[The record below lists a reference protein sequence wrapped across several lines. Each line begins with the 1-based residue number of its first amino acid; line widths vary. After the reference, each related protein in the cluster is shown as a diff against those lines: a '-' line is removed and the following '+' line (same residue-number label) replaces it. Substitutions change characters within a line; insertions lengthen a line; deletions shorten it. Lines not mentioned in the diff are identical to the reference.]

1 MQTAHSSVKLASSA
15 QSFGSA
21 VSDLTNV
28 GMEMAG
34 QTKDSDAQGK
44 MVLSLKNVTISSS
57 KLLSTAK
64 FVSNDPNAPNAH
76 NKLTSAAR

>member
-1 MQTAHSSVKLASSA
+1 MKLASSA
-15 QSFGSA
+15 QAFGTA
-21 VSDLTNV
+21 VSDLTSV

-34 QTKDSDAQGK
+34 QTKDTEAQGN
-44 MVLSLKNVTISSS
+44 MVLSLKNVTITSS

-76 NKLTSAAR
+76 SKLTTAAR